1 MVKLVDITQKIE
13 KEKINIKKFKEFYQ
27 KIDALVFSCDFWN
40 SGVDSLKMS
49 EIENDKFYIQAKYRE
64 YKLVVGKPQVFLN
77 IIDIKRKGKIR
88 VADPKFLDLA
98 KKIAQE
104 YENIFKKETVIE
116 YSKTNIFQENLDYID
131 KILQK

>member
-27 KIDALVFSCDFWN
+27 KVDALVFSCDFWD
-40 SGVDSLKMS
+40 SGADSLKIS
-49 EIENDKFYIQAKYRE
+49 EIENDKFHIQAKYKE
-64 YKLVVGKPQVFLN
+64 YRLVEGKPQIFLN

-104 YENIFKKETVIE
+104 YENILKKEPIVE
-116 YSKTNIFQENLDYID
+116 YSKTNIFQEDLNYID
-131 KILQK
+131 KIFQK